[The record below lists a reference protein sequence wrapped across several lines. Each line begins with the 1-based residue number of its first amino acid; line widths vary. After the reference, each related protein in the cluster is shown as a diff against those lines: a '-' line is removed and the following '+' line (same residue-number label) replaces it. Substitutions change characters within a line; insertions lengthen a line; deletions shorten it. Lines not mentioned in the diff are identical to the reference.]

1 MEGGIPAQLSLA
13 GWVSPRAAFAH
24 LCQFAQLMLV
34 LRVKSHMAFTLW
46 ML

>member
-1 MEGGIPAQLSLA
+1 MEGWDSSAALPGHR
-13 GWVSPRAAFAH
+13 SPRAAFAH